1 MTGISNLITRARLI
15 KNETEPSANTAE
27 RVGQL
32 LEDIINT
39 FASGTPERKT
49 IRQVYDESGKL
60 QVLFACNGSCVLK
73 YSASVSGRSWGDELY
88 YTSTNYPTADTF
100 FTLTRQDFTESRYL
114 GVPRGVCIPT
124 KTVAAA
130 PSIEFTFEVVYL
142 KGSITWYDG
151 DRLVSVSSEDI
162 QCAKIA
168 TREDLSSAINLTTS
182 AAGYIYNDQNEP
194 VSSLAD
200 NTLYTMNA
208 SANGGAFTIPAR
220 NDYAGTTIFCYGD
233 GAATLNGTDY
243 AYTSGQTLVLEGGV
257 VHVEDTDNDYYT
269 KAETDAQ
276 LESLRDEISTVYKY
290 KGSCLFANLPTTN
303 RKVGDTYNVTDA
315 FTLDGV
321 TYPAGTNVSWTGT
334 EWDALAGDSSNKED
348 KGNKVTSISS
358 SSTDTQYP
366 SAKCVYTSLAGKAD
380 DNAVVKFVK
389 LNGTTHAPVS
399 GVVDLGNTSAEQVQ
413 ADWNENDS
421 SSKAY
426 IKNKPSVPADSDL
439 VHKAGAET
447 ISGKKTFT
455 EDLSVNGAT
464 ISNAGNIASVSDTTT
479 WRLRRNYTGSARTV
493 NMNVYG
499 STDGNNTYPRVYAQ
513 TVDSSGSEEVFTET
527 TSVAL
532 RDDKVSIAYGRTTEW
547 ALISASSNLNSDWAS
562 KQLPTKNAVS
572 SYVSGQIAGKADD
585 SGVVHTTGAETVGGA
600 KTFSSAVALSAS
612 GSIVAN
618 NHQAVDGDTV
628 KAYVDSHITDIV
640 ITLD

>member
-1 MTGISNLITRARLI
+1 MTDISNLIERARLI
-15 KNETEPSANTAE
+15 KNETETSANTAE

-39 FASGTPERKT
+39 FGSATPTRKT
-49 IRQVYDESGKL
+49 IRQVYDENGKL

-233 GAATLNGTDY
+233 GVATLNGTDY

-276 LESLRDEISTVYKY
+276 IAT
-290 KGSCLFANLPTTN
+290 A
-303 RKVGDTYNVTDA
+303 
-315 FTLDGV
+315 
-321 TYPAGTNVSWTGT
+321 VS
-334 EWDALAGDSSNKED
+334 
-348 KGNKVTSISS
+348 
-358 SSTDTQYP
+358 
-366 SAKCVYTSLAGKAD
+366 GKAA
-380 DNAVVKFVK
+380 DNAVVHKT
-389 LNGTTHAPVS
+389 GT
-399 GVVDLGNTSAEQVQ
+399 
-413 ADWNENDS
+413 
-421 SSKAY
+421 
-426 IKNKPSVPADSDL
+426 
-439 VHKAGAET
+439 
-447 ISGKKTFT
+447 
-455 EDLSVNGAT
+455 
-464 ISNAGNIASVSDTTT
+464 
-479 WRLRRNYTGSARTV
+479 
-493 NMNVYG
+493 
-499 STDGNNTYPRVYAQ
+499 
-513 TVDSSGSEEVFTET
+513 
-527 TSVAL
+527 
-532 RDDKVSIAYGRTTEW
+532 
-547 ALISASSNLNSDWAS
+547 
-562 KQLPTKNAVS
+562 
-572 SYVSGQIAGKADD
+572 
-585 SGVVHTTGAETVGGA
+585 ETVGGT
-600 KTFSSAVALSAS
+600 KTFSSSLYAKSRVYVGDGDAKVYVAGGKTGSNWSHLALHVYKNNSWEERCQFGDVIKVMNGTSYAELGTDQLNLGGAYGVSIWFNGQGLGCSKPITVTGNPYPITALDMTLAS
-612 GSIVAN
+612 GERVFNFVTGYDRWQEVKFTNYSGETIAADLTYNRFIVTQSYGTVSILDISNGGIQIADGTTIEVINANGNTYTLKLNALESLVIGGGYTCSKIVA
-618 NHQAVDGDTV
+618 V
-628 KAYVDSHITDIV
+628 V
-640 ITLD
+640 IASEWHVYKIAELTELTT